1 MKLIRQ
7 WNKTLQKNT
16 ERKIRKISRDNMDK
30 KIDQMKDVKDILLAD
45 LPASQVNKI
54 SQGIDIT
61 TKKLIEQGET
71 AESIAK
77 SLYNTIRRVYYDNGH
92 LSTNLIGDIE
102 DYAKTIKKEYK
113 DIKRYKMNF
122 LPIYLQ
128 KKVTNS
134 HKVIN

>member
-1 MKLIRQ
+1 MEQNIAKKIL
-7 WNKTLQKNT
+7 N
-16 ERKIRKISRDNMDK
+16 ERSEKISRDNMDK

-102 DYAKTIKKEYK
+102 DYAKTIK
-113 DIKRYKMNF
+113 
-122 LPIYLQ
+122 
-128 KKVTNS
+128 T
-134 HKVIN
+134 